1 LYTAKLEGE
10 ENPPKS
16 TYALARFYA
25 AMELEV
31 VKFKV
36 WVGSV
41 SASYF
46 HSAQLI
52 WASLALIVV
61 AFVVFLSRKV
71 AKECCISKLEMLYK
85 ELVLM

>member
-1 LYTAKLEGE
+1 
-10 ENPPKS
+10 
-16 TYALARFYA
+16 
-25 AMELEV
+25 MELEV

-52 WASLALIVV
+52 WASLALIEL
-61 AFVVFLSRKV
+61 AFVVFASRKV
-71 AKECCISKLEMLYK
+71 AKECCMSKLEMLYK
-85 ELVLM
+85 ELLLM